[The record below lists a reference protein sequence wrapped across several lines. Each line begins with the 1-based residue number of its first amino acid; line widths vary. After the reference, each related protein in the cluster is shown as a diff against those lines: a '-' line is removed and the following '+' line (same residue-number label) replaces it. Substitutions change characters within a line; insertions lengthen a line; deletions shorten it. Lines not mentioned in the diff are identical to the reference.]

1 MISLVTAKVMR
12 SDEARNS
19 NVAKSERYLVEHTP
33 EESAGVV
40 VADWLGC
47 SNAMVEIESVV
58 RQKNTTLRYQNPEP
72 TAIYKVTLHEYQ
84 LTEKGKVKK
93 VPRRVYV
100 EGEDLECGL
109 NTTIKEEGLHESQDP
124 STEVVSI
131 CKTNIVEFIT
141 SPQWNK

>member
-1 MISLVTAKVMR
+1 
-12 SDEARNS
+12 
-19 NVAKSERYLVEHTP
+19 
-33 EESAGVV
+33 
-40 VADWLGC
+40 
-47 SNAMVEIESVV
+47 MVEIESVV

-109 NTTIKEEGLHESQDP
+109 NATIKEEGLHESQDP